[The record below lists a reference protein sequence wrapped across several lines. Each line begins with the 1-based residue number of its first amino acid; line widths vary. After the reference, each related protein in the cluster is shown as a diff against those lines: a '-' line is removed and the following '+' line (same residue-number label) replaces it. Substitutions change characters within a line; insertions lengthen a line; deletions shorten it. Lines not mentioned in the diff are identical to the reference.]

1 MKTPWW
7 KAKQWRWAAPLAVVC
22 VLAGLA
28 TVSVRADPAPP
39 RTGAV
44 ASNPNAT
51 QVVIIGDSLSTG
63 YGTSAELA
71 WPHLV
76 EDGTAQRIRPLQIT
90 NAAAN
95 GSGYL
100 SVGDGDRTF
109 ASEISESV
117 TAATKVVLIFGSEN
131 DMGSDNTELK
141 NAAAA
146 AYAQAKAAAPAAA
159 IIAVGPPSYTTTPDP
174 ELLQVR
180 DQDQAAAAE
189 AGITFIDPIQNQWF
203 MGHADQLIGPDGD
216 HPSEE
221 GQHYLQAKMEPLLL
235 AASGA

>member
-7 KAKQWRWAAPLAVVC
+7 KARQWRWAAPLAGIC
-22 VLAGLA
+22 ILAGLTA
-28 TVSVRADPAPP
+28 AGLSANPAPP
-39 RTGAV
+39 RTSAV
-44 ASNPNAT
+44 PSNPHAT

-63 YGTSAELA
+63 YGTSAEMA

-76 EDGTAQRIRPLQIT
+76 ENDTAQRVHPLQIT
-90 NAAAN
+90 NAATN

-100 SVGDGDRTF
+100 SIGDGDRTF

-117 TAATKVVLIFGSEN
+117 TATTRIVLIFGSEN

-141 NAAAA
+141 KAATA
-146 AYAQAKAAAPAAA
+146 AYTQAKAAAPHAV
-159 IIAVGPPSYTTTPDP
+159 IIAVGPPSSTTTPDP

-189 AGITFIDPIQNQWF
+189 AGITFIDPIQDQWI

-221 GQHYLQAKMEPLLL
+221 GQHYLQAKMEKLLL
-235 AASGA
+235 AVSLS